1 MTKKTAENQVVEE
14 KEGFVDGEGY
24 PNCEGEPCANMA
36 EEAKDETDTVAEE
49 SVAAEQAQEQTEEQT
64 EEEAPKVEDIDWKD
78 RYIRLQAEFDNFRKR
93 TLREKMALIESGG
106 SDVWKAVLPVLDD
119 MERAIAASEKS
130 EDIAA
135 LREGEKLIYNKF
147 VDIMRQKGVVAIE
160 ALDAEFNPDL
170 HEAVARFAAGEE
182 KSGKVIDVVQQGYKQ
197 GEQVL
202 RYAKVVVGE

>member
-1 MTKKTAENQVVEE
+1 MTKKTSENQTVEE
-14 KEGFVDGEGY
+14 REGFVEGEGY

-36 EEAKDETDTVAEE
+36 EEESGDADTVAEE
-49 SVAAEQAQEQTEEQT
+49 QPAEPKAEE
-64 EEEAPKVEDIDWKD
+64 IDWKD

-130 EDIAA
+130 EDINA

-147 VDIMRQKGVVAIE
+147 VDIMRQKSVVEIE

-182 KSGKVIDVVQQGYKQ
+182 KSGKVIDVVQRGYKQ

>member
-1 MTKKTAENQVVEE
+1 MTKKQADNQNVDE
-14 KEGFVDGEGY
+14 KEVFVEGEGT

-36 EEAKDETDTVAEE
+36 EEQEAAADTVAEE
-49 SVAAEQAQEQTEEQT
+49 
-64 EEEAPKVEDIDWKD
+64 PKVEEIDWKD
-78 RYIRLQAEFDNFRKR
+78 KYLRLQAEFDNFRKR

-135 LREGEKLIYNKF
+135 LREGERLIYNKF
-147 VDIMRQKGVVAIE
+147 IDIMRQKGVVEIE
-160 ALDAEFNPDL
+160 ALGADFDADL
-170 HEAVARFAAGEE
+170 HEAVARFAAGED
-182 KSGKVIDVVQQGYKQ
+182 KSGKVIDVVQRGYKQ

-202 RYAKVVVGE
+202 RYTKVVVGE

>member
-1 MTKKTAENQVVEE
+1 MTKKTSENQNVEE
-14 KEGFVDGEGY
+14 REGVVGAEGT
-24 PNCEGEPCANMA
+24 PNCEGEGCANMA
-36 EEAKDETDTVAEE
+36 DDENKGADTVTEETEEAETPK
-49 SVAAEQAQEQTEEQT
+49 TEE
-64 EEEAPKVEDIDWKD
+64 IDWRDK
-78 RYIRLQAEFDNFRKR
+78 YLRLQAEFDNFRKR

-135 LREGEKLIYNKF
+135 LREGERLIYNKF
-147 VDIMRQKGVVAIE
+147 VDIMRQKGVVEIE
-160 ALDAEFNPDL
+160 ALDTEFNPDL

-182 KSGKVIDVVQQGYKQ
+182 KSGKVIDVVQRGYKQ

-202 RYAKVVVGE
+202 RYTKVVVGE

>member
-14 KEGFVDGEGY
+14 KEGFVEGEGY

-36 EEAKDETDTVAEE
+36 DEEQPQTDTVAEE
-49 SVAAEQAQEQTEEQT
+49 SNNEEQT
-64 EEEAPKVEDIDWKD
+64 TEEAPKVEEVDWKD

-106 SDVWKAVLPVLDD
+106 SDVWKAVLPILDD

-147 VDIMRQKGVVAIE
+147 VDIMRQKGVLEIE
-160 ALDAEFNPDL
+160 ALDKEFDADL
-170 HEAVARFAAGEE
+170 QEAVARFAAGEE
-182 KSGKVIDVVQQGYKQ
+182 KSGKVIDVVQRGYKQ

>member
-36 EEAKDETDTVAEE
+36 EEEQSQTDTVAEDN
-49 SVAAEQAQEQTEEQT
+49 ATEQT
-64 EEEAPKVEDIDWKD
+64 EEEAPKAEEIDWKD

-130 EDIAA
+130 EDITA

-160 ALDAEFNPDL
+160 ALDTEFNPDL

>member
-1 MTKKTAENQVVEE
+1 MTKKQADNQVVEE
-14 KEGFVDGEGY
+14 KEGFVEGEGY

-36 EEAKDETDTVAEE
+36 EEAEEPADTVAEE
-49 SVAAEQAQEQTEEQT
+49 
-64 EEEAPKVEDIDWKD
+64 PKVEEIDWKD
-78 RYIRLQAEFDNFRKR
+78 KYLRLQAEFDNFRKR

-130 EDIAA
+130 DDISA

-147 VDIMRQKGVVAIE
+147 VDIMRQKGVVEIA
-160 ALDAEFNPDL
+160 ALDADFDADL

-182 KSGKVIDVVQQGYKQ
+182 KSGKIIDVVQRGYKQ
-197 GEQVL
+197 GEKVL
-202 RYAKVVVGE
+202 RYTKVVVGE